1 MTPIKPASASP
12 ATPAIDPA
20 LKKAAERF
28 EAIFVRQLIGSM
40 RQARLADEDLFGSS
54 ATDNFREM
62 ADARTADSIASL
74 GRFGIA
80 KMIELQLAKRGE
92 PK

>member
-1 MTPIKPASASP
+1 MTPIKPASAAP
-12 ATPAIDPA
+12 ATPAIDPG

-40 RQARLADEDLFGSS
+40 RQAKVSDEDLFGSS